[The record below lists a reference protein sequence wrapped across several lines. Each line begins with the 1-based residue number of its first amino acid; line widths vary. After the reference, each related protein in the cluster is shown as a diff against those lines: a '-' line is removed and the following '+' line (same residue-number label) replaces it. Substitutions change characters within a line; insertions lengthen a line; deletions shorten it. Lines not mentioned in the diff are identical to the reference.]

1 MVYLARKI
9 TRARWESREGF
20 AAGEIPADAVTADL
34 RTTDNTLSF
43 WICEPPPDD
52 GIRAVVLAL
61 ATGADRIDRMDLVW
75 AEDDAFRANGIALN
89 PSEGRTPVASLR
101 GQHVDL
107 IRLDL
112 GRLATVATLVA
123 EALTRN
129 QQRRFTRRKV
139 IEIVVEAI
147 HHELLS
153 VSELDSRVSEEI
165 ESAVAAKPSGPRVS
179 LR

>member
-1 MVYLARKI
+1 MAYLARKI
-9 TRARWESREGF
+9 TRPKWESREGF

-34 RTTDNTLSF
+34 RTTGNTLSF
-43 WICEPPPDD
+43 WTCEPPPDD

-61 ATGADRIDRMDLVW
+61 ATGADRLDRMDLVW
-75 AEDDAFRANGIALN
+75 VEEEAFRAKGIALN

-107 IRLDL
+107 IRLDV

-123 EALTRN
+123 GALTRY
-129 QQRRFTRRKV
+129 QQRRFTRREV

-147 HHELLS
+147 HHDLLS
-153 VSELDSRVSEEI
+153 VSALDPRMREEI
-165 ESAVAAKPSGPRVS
+165 ENAVAAKPSGPGR
-179 LR
+179 R

>member
-1 MVYLARKI
+1 MAYLARKI
-9 TRARWESREGF
+9 TRPKWESREGF

-34 RTTDNTLSF
+34 RTTGNTLSF
-43 WICEPPPDD
+43 WTCEPPPDD

-61 ATGADRIDRMDLVW
+61 ATGADRIDRMDHVW
-75 AEDDAFRANGIALN
+75 VEEDALRAKGIALN
-89 PSEGRTPVASLR
+89 PSESRTPVASLR

-123 EALTRN
+123 GALTRD
-129 QQRRFTRRKV
+129 QQRRFTRREV

-147 HHELLS
+147 HHDLLS
-153 VSELDSRVSEEI
+153 VSALDPRMREEI
-165 ESAVAAKPSGPRVS
+165 ENAVAAKPSGPGR
-179 LR
+179 R

>member
-9 TRARWESREGF
+9 TRAKWESREGF

-34 RTTDNTLSF
+34 RTTGNTLSF
-43 WICEPPPDD
+43 WKCEPPPDD

-75 AEDDAFRANGIALN
+75 VEDDAFRANGIALN
-89 PSEGRTPVASLR
+89 PSEGRTPVTSLH

-129 QQRRFTRRKV
+129 QQRRFTRREV

-147 HHELLS
+147 HHDLLS
-153 VSELDSRVSEEI
+153 VSELDPRVREEI
-165 ESAVAAKPSGPRVS
+165 ENAVAAKPSGPGR
-179 LR
+179 R